1 MFETERMNDKNAADY
16 SRQIRDN
23 LYEIHKRI
31 SSACR
36 NAGRDESSV
45 RLLLATKTVPPGAIR
60 AAVEAGENLVG
71 ENKMQEFAAKYE
83 ALADLKHERHFI
95 GHLQSNK
102 VKDALKY
109 VTCIETVDSLEL
121 ARKLDKYL
129 AEANRSIDIMIQINT
144 SFENSKSGLNPDKVL
159 PFLREILRFKTLN
172 VKGFMTIGLLD
183 SEPEKVRPSYASLR
197 EIRDAAASEG
207 LIGRQAELSMGMS
220 GDLEIAINEGATI
233 VRVGSAI
240 FGRRIKI
247 AESKSQDFQN

>member
-1 MFETERMNDKNAADY
+1 MNDKIDVDY
-16 SRQIRDN
+16 RLKIRDN
-23 LYEIHKRI
+23 LRVIHERI

-45 RLLLATKTVPPGAIR
+45 RLLLATKTIAPEAIR
-60 AAVEAGENLVG
+60 IAIEAGENLVG

-109 VTCIETVDSLEL
+109 VTCIETVDSMDL

-129 AEANRSIDIMIQINT
+129 SEANRSIDIMIQVNT
-144 SFENSKSGLNPDKVL
+144 SFEKSKSGLNPDETL
-159 PFLREILRFKTLN
+159 PFLRDISTLKTLN
-172 VKGFMTIGLLD
+172 TKGFMTIGLLD
-183 SEPEKVRPSYASLR
+183 SEPEKVRPSYAKLR
-197 EIRDAAASEG
+197 EIRDAAAKEG
-207 LIGRQAELSMGMS
+207 LVGRQAELSMGMS

-233 VRVGSAI
+233 VRVGSAV
-240 FGRRIKI
+240 FGTRISGNKNR
-247 AESKSQDFQN
+247 E

>member
-1 MFETERMNDKNAADY
+1 
-16 SRQIRDN
+16 
-23 LYEIHKRI
+23 
-31 SSACR
+31 
-36 NAGRDESSV
+36 
-45 RLLLATKTVPPGAIR
+45 
-60 AAVEAGENLVG
+60 
-71 ENKMQEFAAKYE
+71 
-83 ALADLKHERHFI
+83 
-95 GHLQSNK
+95 
-102 VKDALKY
+102 
-109 VTCIETVDSLEL
+109 
-121 ARKLDKYL
+121 
-129 AEANRSIDIMIQINT
+129 MIQINT